1 LDLGRAEEDN
11 VTNTQEAMIISQT
24 ESSEQVS
31 SEMKPNLPE
40 WSMGTHEHIH
50 NSDEEVSSDEEGT
63 EKKQKLVTAQL
74 KKAGGR
80 K

>member
-1 LDLGRAEEDN
+1 MDVERGEEDN
-11 VTNTQEAMIISQT
+11 VTNTQEAMIIGQM
-24 ESSEQVS
+24 ESSEQATF
-31 SEMKPNLPE
+31 EMKPNLPE

-50 NSDEEVSSDEEGT
+50 DSDEEVSSDEEGT
-63 EKKQKLVTAQL
+63 DKKKKLVTAQL